1 MSKTLERRQ
10 RDASHRDL
18 TRNRVLLLQEQRC
31 PLQPVAVDRRALVL
45 YKPFGCRAVC
55 RLVAGGLIVFN
66 PPGGMSNVDFAKC
79 GCTRCGNHIEYHSI

>member
-45 YKPFGCRAVC
+45 SEPFGWAHDRFL
-55 RLVAGGLIVFN
+55 RNPGFRVFFLDN
-66 PPGGMSNVDFAKC
+66 YIG
-79 GCTRCGNHIEYHSI
+79 ISILGP